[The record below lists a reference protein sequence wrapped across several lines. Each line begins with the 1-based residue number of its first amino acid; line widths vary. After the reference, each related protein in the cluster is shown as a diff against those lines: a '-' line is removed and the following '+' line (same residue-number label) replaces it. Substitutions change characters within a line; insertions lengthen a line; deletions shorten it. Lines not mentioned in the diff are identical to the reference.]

1 MAHFIIYTAIGPLVG
16 SFRKSSL
23 GKIIFREYDEHTGQ
37 VKELWHSDTRSVGK
51 KAMFTNGLDKIA
63 INVPR
68 DIVL

>member
-23 GKIIFREYDEHTGQ
+23 GKIIFREYDEHTGR
-37 VKELWHSDTRSVGK
+37 VKELWHSDIKSVGK
-51 KAMFTNGLDKIA
+51 KAMFTNGIDKIA
-63 INVPR
+63 INVPK

>member
-23 GKIIFREYDEHTGQ
+23 GKIIFREYDEHTGR
-37 VKELWHSDTRSVGK
+37 VKELWQSDTRSVGK
-51 KAMFTNGLDKIA
+51 KAMFTNGIDKIA
-63 INVPR
+63 INVPK